1 MLSATPGRTSASQA
15 APTSTPRATP
25 TSTPADTPAPATP
38 VLSAPAHREPLGAE
52 APGAAAPSPYPSP
65 APTPTPP
72 PLWRQNAGLAQAL
85 IGAVNDARVQRGLGA
100 VSAHAALAASA
111 QAYAQTLLE
120 RNPWELSH
128 QVGGAPGD
136 RARAAGYPGGYVGE
150 VIATGS
156 TSAQQMLEMWL
167 SSPDHAGIIL
177 HEIFR
182 DAGAGCYEGSY
193 EGRSVTVCVVQLGA
207 P

>member
-25 TSTPADTPAPATP
+25 TSTPAATPAPVT
-38 VLSAPAHREPLGAE
+38 PLGAE
-52 APGAAAPSPYPSP
+52 ALAAAAAPSPYPSP